1 MKRRLFLTTGCA
13 ALLALATALPAM
25 AGSLP
30 DEIVRQLRNQGFRN
44 IRISRTWLGRT
55 RILAFRGEIRR
66 EIVVNPRTGEILRD
80 FSHEGNGAGLLEI
93 GNSSGG
99 RNNGSD
105 EDGFDDGDDGHDDG
119 GHGGNSGSSGNS
131 GSGGGESGEGESGEG
146 ESGEGES
153 GEGEGEGEGESDGGD
168 D

>member
-44 IRISRTWLGRT
+44 IRVSRTWLGRT

-80 FSHEGNGAGLLEI
+80 FSHEGDGDGLLEI

-99 RNNGSD
+99 RNKGGD
-105 EDGFDDGDDGHDDG
+105 EDGHDDGDDGHDDDGHDDG

-131 GSGGGESGEGESGEG
+131 GSGGGESGE
-146 ESGEGES
+146 S